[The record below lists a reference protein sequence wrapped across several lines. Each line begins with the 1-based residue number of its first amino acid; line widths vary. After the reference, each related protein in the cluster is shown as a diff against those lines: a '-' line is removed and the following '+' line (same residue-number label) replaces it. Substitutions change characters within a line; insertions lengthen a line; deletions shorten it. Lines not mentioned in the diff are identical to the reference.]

1 MKHKYRNHY
10 FPVLICI
17 VFCLCIFLVRY
28 AFSSRTQI
36 NASLP
41 VTEVRQSFSFLNTI
55 DSELSELC
63 DGDLNNTSFFQ
74 ELENRTNIH
83 IDWITSLSNL
93 QIQNRFEQNSDSVP
107 DLISSG
113 NFSSIYGNISADDAI
128 NRGDICDLTELIPKY
143 APNYYKIIQQK
154 DIKDI
159 AYTDSGRIAAVYSIK
174 QNSQKPWC
182 GLQIRKDWLDELG
195 LEIPVTYDDWETVL
209 AAFKE
214 KKGATAPLWISY
226 NGYAQDESLN
236 AGFGVSYGFFQMD
249 GKVFYGPARQGWK
262 DYLTLMN
269 RWYQKG
275 LIDVDYM
282 TGNSIYADSKMI
294 ASGTSGA
301 WFGMYTMPS
310 DLSAKDQNIKV
321 IAVSPP
327 KLNEH
332 DTLHIQKRYSISDN
346 MFYISSGCEHPEI
359 VLKWIDYLFS
369 DEGSRF
375 ASYGTEGKTYRLDKD
390 QNPVFTDLILHNSD
404 GLTFYQALKNYTLP
418 PGLPSAYIDW
428 KRELQCVPPSSAVM
442 CDVWASTN
450 TSYMLPVSL
459 SFTSEERTRLSQI
472 MADVNSC
479 MYEYTT
485 AFITGIRSF
494 DNYEEYLNTLK
505 KNKIDEAVQIYQN
518 AYDRYLEKHSS

>member
-1 MKHKYRNHY
+1 M
-10 FPVLICI
+10 IG
-17 VFCLCIFLVRY
+17 
-28 AFSSRTQI
+28 A
-36 NASLP
+36 
-41 VTEVRQSFSFLNTI
+41 
-55 DSELSELC
+55 
-63 DGDLNNTSFFQ
+63 
-74 ELENRTNIH
+74 
-83 IDWITSLSNL
+83 
-93 QIQNRFEQNSDSVP
+93 
-107 DLISSG
+107 G

-128 NRGDICDLTELIPKY
+128 AHGDICDLTELVPKY
-143 APNYYKIIQQK
+143 APNYYKIIQQR

-209 AAFKE
+209 TAFKE

-226 NGYAQDESLN
+226 DAYAQDESLN
-236 AGFGVSYGFFQMD
+236 AGFGVSYDFFQMD

-346 MFYISSGCEHPEI
+346 MFYISSRCEHPEI

-375 ASYGTEGKTYRLDKD
+375 ASYGTEGKTYTLDKD

-404 GLTFYQALKNYTLP
+404 GLTFYQALKNYTLA

-428 KRELQCVPPSSAVM
+428 KREFQCVPPSSAVM
-442 CDVWASTN
+442 CDVWASTD

-472 MADVNSC
+472 MANVNSC

-485 AFITGIRSF
+485 AFITGIKSF

-518 AYDRYLEKHSS
+518 AYDRYLAKHSS

>member
-28 AFSSRTQI
+28 AFSARTQT

-93 QIQNRFEQNSDSVP
+93 QIKNRFEQNSDSVP
-107 DLISSG
+107 DLIGAG

-195 LEIPVTYDDWETVL
+195 LDVPVTYDDWETVL
-209 AAFKE
+209 TAFKE
-214 KKGATAPLWISY
+214 KKGATAPLWIAY

-236 AGFGVSYGFFQMD
+236 SGFGISYGFFQVD
-249 GKVFYGPARQGWK
+249 GKVFYGPAEQGWK

-275 LIDVDYM
+275 LLDVDYM
-282 TGNSIYADSKMI
+282 TGNSVYADGKMI

-301 WFGMYTMPS
+301 WFGMYTMSS
-310 DLSAKDQNIKV
+310 DLSAKDPDIEV
-321 IAVSPP
+321 VAVSPP
-327 KLNEH
+327 KLNEN
-332 DTLHIQKRYSISDN
+332 DTLHIQKKYS
-346 MFYISSGCEHPEI
+346 
-359 VLKWIDYLFS
+359 
-369 DEGSRF
+369 
-375 ASYGTEGKTYRLDKD
+375 
-390 QNPVFTDLILHNSD
+390 
-404 GLTFYQALKNYTLP
+404 
-418 PGLPSAYIDW
+418 
-428 KRELQCVPPSSAVM
+428 
-442 CDVWASTN
+442 
-450 TSYMLPVSL
+450 
-459 SFTSEERTRLSQI
+459 
-472 MADVNSC
+472 
-479 MYEYTT
+479 
-485 AFITGIRSF
+485 
-494 DNYEEYLNTLK
+494 
-505 KNKIDEAVQIYQN
+505 KIGRAHV
-518 AYDRYLEKHSS
+518 

>member
-1 MKHKYRNHY
+1 MKHKYRNYY

-17 VFCLCIFLVRY
+17 FFCLCIFLVRH
-28 AFSSRTQI
+28 AFSVRTQT

-63 DGDLNNTSFFQ
+63 NGDLNNTAFFQ

-107 DLISSG
+107 DLIGAG

-128 NRGDICDLTELIPKY
+128 AHGDICDLTELVPKY

-209 AAFKE
+209 TAFKE

-226 NGYAQDESLN
+226 NAYAQDESLN
-236 AGFGVSYGFFQMD
+236 AGFGVSYDFFQMA

-282 TGNSIYADSKMI
+282 TGNSTYADSKMI

-332 DTLHIQKRYSISDN
+332 DTLHIQKKYSISDN
-346 MFYISSGCEHPEI
+346 MFYISSECEHPEI

-375 ASYGTEGKTYRLDKD
+375 ASYGTEGKTYTLDKD

-404 GLTFYQALKNYTLP
+404 GLTFYQALKNYTLA

-442 CDVWASTN
+442 CDVWASTD

-472 MADVNSC
+472 MANVNSC

-485 AFITGIRSF
+485 AFITGIKSF

-518 AYDRYLEKHSS
+518 AYDRYLAKHSS

>member
-28 AFSSRTQI
+28 AFSARTQT

-41 VTEVRQSFSFLNTI
+41 VTEFRQSFSFLNTI

-93 QIQNRFEQNSDSVP
+93 QIKNRFEQNSDSVP
-107 DLISSG
+107 DLIGAG

-159 AYTDSGRIAAVYSIK
+159 AYTDSGRIAAVCSIK
-174 QNSQKPWC
+174 QSSQKPWC

-195 LEIPVTYDDWETVL
+195 LDVPVTYDDWETVL
-209 AAFKE
+209 TAFKE
-214 KKGATAPLWISY
+214 KKGATAPLWIAY

-236 AGFGVSYGFFQMD
+236 SGFGISYGFFQVD
-249 GKVFYGPARQGWK
+249 GKVFYGPAEQGWK

-269 RWYQKG
+269 HWYQKG
-275 LIDVDYM
+275 LLDVDYM
-282 TGNSIYADSKMI
+282 TGNSVYADGKMI

-301 WFGMYTMPS
+301 WFGMYTMSS
-310 DLSAKDQNIKV
+310 DLSAKDPDIEV
-321 IAVSPP
+321 VAVSPP
-327 KLNEH
+327 KLNEN
-332 DTLHIQKRYSISDN
+332 DTLHIQKKYSISDN
-346 MFYISSGCEHPEI
+346 MFYISSECEHPEI

-375 ASYGTEGKTYRLDKD
+375 ASYGTEGKTYTLDKD

-442 CDVWASTN
+442 CDVWASTD
-450 TSYMLPVSL
+450 TSYMLPVGIN
-459 SFTSEERTRLSQI
+459 FTSEERTRLSKI
-472 MADVNSC
+472 MADINSC
-479 MYEYTT
+479 MQEYTT
-485 AFITGIRSF
+485 NFITGIKSL
-494 DNYEEYLNTLK
+494 DQYEEYLNALK
-505 KNKIDEAVQIYQN
+505 KSNIDEAVQIYQN
-518 AYDRYLEKHSS
+518 AYDRYLAKHSS